1 MRRAD
6 VVIRLLALIFSG
18 KNDMD
23 YKLYMDDKI
32 RTIKGDYNN
41 GNDRN

>member
-18 KNDMD
+18 KNGTEYDINIG
-23 YKLYMDDKI
+23 DKI